1 MEMEDK
7 PRSPYSAPDGLFA
20 GECGAICERVS
31 THGQEE
37 GKSLGFQREKN
48 LANAASKGVLIK
60 PEHMIS
66 EVWTAADPDRPGMQK
81 LWNLV
86 ERREIQH
93 VFAYDPDRLYRDPWH
108 GVRFVRH
115 CKEHGVI
122 LHFADGTTVESVLDE
137 AIQYIR
143 GFVGH
148 EEREKFAQRSMDGKI
163 ATAKGNRMPN
173 GCGRG
178 MYGYDYDPQ
187 THTRSIN
194 ELEAAVVRQVYQ
206 WRLCGLS
213 CCEISRRLN
222 ALAIPSKTGGR
233 WSPGTVRTML
243 RNEAYTGVQWW
254 GRSRYEKNYG
264 KGDSRKRKT
273 TPKPPEEWIRL
284 DGFSPVIVEPAV
296 FQAVQAAMDCKPR
309 RGKQWDYVLT
319 DFFSCGECGSSV
331 CGATQTEGGRR
342 SATYPYY
349 RCSGTLGDH
358 SRPKVCGLKSMRGDK
373 LEPPVF
379 DHILAAVR
387 NPAGIIEDLRQV
399 SVDGGAN
406 LDQRIS
412 RLKGRVKRHRHEL
425 ATLTMQRTKGIIDQE
440 MYESLSAPVNNLL
453 AQLAGDVAGLEEQ
466 KKLAEGWELFEDSVH
481 AALSQYAG
489 ALDTL
494 DSEGIQRL
502 MRMLGVRLV
511 AGPKRVL
518 VTGQLDPSLFTT
530 EQTWASPHAHSRR
543 QSRTRR

>member
-1 MEMEDK
+1 MAK
-7 PRSPYSAPDGLFA
+7 RKAPLWTSRG
-20 GECGAICERVS
+20 
-31 THGQEE
+31 
-37 GKSLGFQREKN
+37 EKN

-66 EVWTAADPDRPGMQK
+66 EVWTAADPDRPGMQE

-86 ERREIQH
+86 ERGEIQH
-93 VFAYDPDRLYRDPWH
+93 IFAYAPDRLYRDPWH

-137 AIQYIR
+137 AIQYLR

-148 EEREKFAQRSMDGKI
+148 EEREKFAQRTMDGKI

-194 ELEAAVVRQVYQ
+194 ELEAAVVRQVYER
-206 WRLCGLS
+206 RLSGLS

-243 RNEAYTGVQWW
+243 RSEAYTGVQWW

-296 FQAVQAAMDCKPR
+296 FQAVQAAMDRKPR

-342 SATYPYY
+342 SATYPYH
-349 RCSGTLGDH
+349 RCSGTLTGH

-379 DHILAAVR
+379 DHILEAVR
-387 NPAGIIEDLRQV
+387 NPAGIIEELRQV

-412 RLKGRVKRHRHEL
+412 RLKGQVKKRRHEL
-425 ATLTMQRTKGIIDQE
+425 ATLTMQRTKEIIDQE

-466 KKLAEGWELFEDSVH
+466 KKLAEGWDLFEGSVR
-481 AALSQYAG
+481 AALSQYAE

-494 DSEGIQRL
+494 DSEGMQRL

-530 EQTWASPHAHSRR
+530 EQTLASLSGSKYSFVIVELKEVVVKKRPRIVEWVPC
-543 QSRTRR
+543 